1 MSRRRRRSNLI
12 RRVIEGEEAEE
23 AWRSAQP
30 LLWRRWLGRQGERVG
45 GLRDK
50 LFRNPPPDPLGDT
63 VFDNLPSW
71 LNQDLTLVIWGRD
84 TYAPATSGESFRQY
98 VFLNGERFTVN
109 VFAADAL
116 GRWTETKTYTFHIRL
131 VRSGTQ

>member
-1 MSRRRRRSNLI
+1 MQAWQYIIYDSNDDVLPLGLSGEGWVNGGHPNVFED
-12 RRVIEGEEAEE
+12 RVTVRFDYPG
-23 AWRSAQP
+23 P
-30 LLWRRWLGRQGERVG
+30 LST
-45 GLRDK
+45 D
-50 LFRNPPPDPLGDT
+50 PPPDPLGDT

-84 TYAPATSGESFRQY
+84 TYTNGGSGTFTQY
-98 VFLNGERFTVN
+98 VFLNGQRYAAN

-131 VRSGTQ
+131 KRSGGQ